1 MYILEIII
9 GLVFVMLLFSLLATT
24 IMELISGIF
33 ALRGHNLIRGIKHIL
48 AHDGDDYIFKQ
59 FKNSELYKQLCARR
73 SWSNSIYRPP
83 SYISSNSF
91 WVILSSLIFREAT
104 ANIEEYKEKLE
115 KAPIGNHLRNVLLQ
129 LAEDA
134 EKEDFLKRRV
144 DKVRKSVEFLQNE
157 EIKNQIISYADG
169 VEEKVVSFKRK
180 VEHWYDDVMDRT
192 SGWYKRQTQLILFIL
207 GLLIAVGF
215 NVDTIQI
222 YQSLS
227 KNPELAL
234 KIANEAQAY
243 AGNNPTLE
251 AQINTEILTILN
263 RDIAAIQSP
272 LGIGWDFKA
281 VPTYGISE
289 WLLKLVGWLVTAIS
303 ITLGAP
309 FWFDLLRK
317 LVNVRNAGVKPN
329 AAG

>member
-9 GLVFVMLLFSLLATT
+9 GLVFVILLFSLLATT
-24 IMELISGIF
+24 IMELVSGIF
-33 ALRGHNLIRGIKHIL
+33 ALRGHNLVKGIKHIL
-48 AHDGDDYIFKQ
+48 AHDGDDYLFKQ
-59 FKNSELYKQLCARR
+59 FKNSELYKQLCAKR
-73 SWSNSIYRPP
+73 SWSNHVYRPP

-91 WVILSSLIFREAT
+91 WVILSGLIFKGT
-104 ANIEEYKEKLE
+104 SDSINEYKEKLE
-115 KAPIGNHLRNVLLQ
+115 KAPIGNHLKNVLIQ

-134 EKEDFLKRRV
+134 EKEDFLRRRV
-144 DKVRKSVEFLQNE
+144 DKVKKSVEFLQNE

-169 VEEKVVSFKRK
+169 VEEKVVSFKTK

-192 SGWYKRQTQLILFIL
+192 SGWYKRQTQLILFVL
-207 GLLIAVGF
+207 GMLIAIGF
-215 NVDTIQI
+215 NVDIIQI
-222 YQSLS
+222 YQILS

-234 KIANEAQAY
+234 RIANEAQAY
-243 AGNNPTLE
+243 VSNNPTLE
-251 AQINTEILTILN
+251 AQLNTEILELLK

-281 VPTYGISE
+281 IPSYGISE
-289 WLLKLVGWLVTAIS
+289 WLLKLVGWLVTALS

-317 LVNVRNAGVKPN
+317 LVNIRSAGVKPN
-329 AAG
+329 VAA

>member
-9 GLVFVMLLFSLLATT
+9 GLVFVILLFSLLATT
-24 IMELISGIF
+24 IMELVSGIF
-33 ALRGHNLIRGIKHIL
+33 ALRGHNLVKGIKHIL
-48 AHDGDDYIFKQ
+48 AHDGDDYLFKQ
-59 FKNSELYKQLCARR
+59 FKNSELYKQLCAKR
-73 SWSNSIYRPP
+73 SWSNHVYRPP

-91 WVILSSLIFREAT
+91 WVILSGLIFKGT
-104 ANIEEYKEKLE
+104 NDSINEYKEKLE
-115 KAPIGNHLRNVLLQ
+115 KAPIGNHLKNVLIQ

-134 EKEDFLKRRV
+134 EKEDFLRRRV
-144 DKVRKSVEFLQNE
+144 DKVKKSVEFLQNE

-169 VEEKVVSFKRK
+169 VEEKVVSFKTK

-207 GLLIAVGF
+207 GMLIAIGF
-215 NVDTIQI
+215 NVDIIQI

-234 KIANEAQAY
+234 RIANEAQAY
-243 AGNNPTLE
+243 VSNNPTLE
-251 AQINTEILTILN
+251 AQLNTEILELLK

-281 VPTYGISE
+281 IPSYGISE
-289 WLLKLVGWLVTAIS
+289 WLLKLVGWLVTALS

-317 LVNVRNAGVKPN
+317 LVNIRSAGVKPN
-329 AAG
+329 VAA